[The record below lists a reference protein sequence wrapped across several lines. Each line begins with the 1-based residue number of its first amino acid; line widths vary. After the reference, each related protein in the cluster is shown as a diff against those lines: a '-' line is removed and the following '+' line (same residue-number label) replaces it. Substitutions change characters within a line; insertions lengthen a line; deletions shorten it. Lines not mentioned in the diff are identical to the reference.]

1 MPLFQNESNAV
12 ISGHPGGLTPGTY
25 GGIVRDLPTVVTNFW
40 PGTGALV
47 RTTFALPMQDT
58 QGKTCWIC
66 NIAAILKMKD
76 PDHGVYI
83 PVVSDLQGMKLNLAV
98 CRKQV
103 D

>member
-1 MPLFQNESNAV
+1 
-12 ISGHPGGLTPGTY
+12 
-25 GGIVRDLPTVVTNFW
+25 
-40 PGTGALV
+40 
-47 RTTFALPMQDT
+47 
-58 QGKTCWIC
+58 
-66 NIAAILKMKD
+66 MKD